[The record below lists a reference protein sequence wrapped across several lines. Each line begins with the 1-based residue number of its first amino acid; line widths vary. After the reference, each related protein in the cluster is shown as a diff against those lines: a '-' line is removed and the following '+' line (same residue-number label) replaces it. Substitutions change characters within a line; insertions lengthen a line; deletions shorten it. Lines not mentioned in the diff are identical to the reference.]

1 MNFILVLGVLLILG
15 LVSTRVVKLLN
26 LPNVTGYLV
35 AGLLAA
41 LGCVLVDHLSGNDVL
56 TEEIVV
62 LNDSVSSVALGFIA
76 LSIGEEFKFS
86 KIKGLGSKI
95 LIITIL
101 QALLAMVLVDVV
113 LLGICY
119 LLNVPV
125 EVAICLG
132 AIATATAPA
141 ATLMVIHQ
149 YKAKGPLVD
158 LLLPVVAL
166 DDALGLIFFAISVSI
181 SKVIATGTTPSIMS
195 LCVIPLIEII
205 GSIVLG
211 FLLGLLLRV
220 LINFFKSRNNHVIMI
235 IAFTLIG
242 VGACS
247 LLNMITIDGN
257 NLEFS
262 NLLCCMMIGAAGVGK
277 TAYWLYPNIEYAC
290 ASGMSFMTTDT
301 KGDLL
306 RNYGSI
312 AQKYYGYK
320 ISVIDLRNP
329 MRSSGN
335 NLLHLVNKY
344 MDLYAKEPIKIEY
357 KAKAE
362 KYAKIIAKTIILSG
376 MESGNFGQ
384 NSYFYDAAEGLLT
397 ASILLVS
404 EFCDEKERHI
414 VSVFKIIQELLAPG
428 KTRGKNQ
435 FQSLMEM
442 LPADHKAKW
451 FAGAALNTAEQS
463 MASVMSTALS
473 RLNAFLDSE
482 LENILCNPTEIDA
495 EDFCNKKSAIF
506 IIMPEEDTS
515 KYFMVSLLI
524 QQLYREILVVADDNG
539 GKLKNRVVFYCDEF
553 GTLPKIESAEMMF
566 SASRSRRVSIVPIIQ
581 SFAQLEKNY
590 GDEGAEIIID
600 NTQLTV
606 FGGFAPNSE
615 SAEKLSKSL
624 GSRTVQSGSISN
636 SKNDPSRSL
645 QMIERALMTPDEL
658 KSLPKGTFIVTK
670 TGFYPMKVKLKLF
683 FKWGIQ
689 FEENPYVVPVKD
701 ATQIKYANKDKLIEA
716 IRAKFEPK
724 VVGEE
729 TESKSEDSGADD
741 FANADFVQP
750 KAPTRSQKVVHH
762 PNKIQ

>member
-41 LGCVLVDHLSGNDVL
+41 LGCVLIDHLSGNNVL

-220 LINFFKSRNNHVIMI
+220 LINFFKSRNNHVIII

-262 NLLCCMMIGAAGVGK
+262 NLLCCMMIGATYINFGSDENIVERDFSLVERWTPSLFLLFFVLSGAHLVTSGKELLSNDTNMLFVLIIFVAYIVARSLGKYFGAYLGCKITKRNKHITNYLGLTLLPQAGVAIGMANTISRMEAFNNGTGDIIVTVVLCATLIYELLGPLFTKWSLQK
-277 TAYWLYPNIEYAC
+277 TGEIPN
-290 ASGMSFMTTDT
+290 
-301 KGDLL
+301 
-306 RNYGSI
+306 
-312 AQKYYGYK
+312 
-320 ISVIDLRNP
+320 
-329 MRSSGN
+329 
-335 NLLHLVNKY
+335 
-344 MDLYAKEPIKIEY
+344 
-357 KAKAE
+357 
-362 KYAKIIAKTIILSG
+362 
-376 MESGNFGQ
+376 ESGV
-384 NSYFYDAAEGLLT
+384 YPYE
-397 ASILLVS
+397 
-404 EFCDEKERHI
+404 E
-414 VSVFKIIQELLAPG
+414 
-428 KTRGKNQ
+428 
-435 FQSLMEM
+435 
-442 LPADHKAKW
+442 
-451 FAGAALNTAEQS
+451 
-463 MASVMSTALS
+463 
-473 RLNAFLDSE
+473 
-482 LENILCNPTEIDA
+482 
-495 EDFCNKKSAIF
+495 NKKS
-506 IIMPEEDTS
+506 
-515 KYFMVSLLI
+515 
-524 QQLYREILVVADDNG
+524 
-539 GKLKNRVVFYCDEF
+539 
-553 GTLPKIESAEMMF
+553 
-566 SASRSRRVSIVPIIQ
+566 
-581 SFAQLEKNY
+581 
-590 GDEGAEIIID
+590 
-600 NTQLTV
+600 
-606 FGGFAPNSE
+606 
-615 SAEKLSKSL
+615 
-624 GSRTVQSGSISN
+624 
-636 SKNDPSRSL
+636 
-645 QMIERALMTPDEL
+645 
-658 KSLPKGTFIVTK
+658 
-670 TGFYPMKVKLKLF
+670 
-683 FKWGIQ
+683 
-689 FEENPYVVPVKD
+689 
-701 ATQIKYANKDKLIEA
+701 
-716 IRAKFEPK
+716 
-724 VVGEE
+724 
-729 TESKSEDSGADD
+729 
-741 FANADFVQP
+741 
-750 KAPTRSQKVVHH
+750 
-762 PNKIQ
+762 